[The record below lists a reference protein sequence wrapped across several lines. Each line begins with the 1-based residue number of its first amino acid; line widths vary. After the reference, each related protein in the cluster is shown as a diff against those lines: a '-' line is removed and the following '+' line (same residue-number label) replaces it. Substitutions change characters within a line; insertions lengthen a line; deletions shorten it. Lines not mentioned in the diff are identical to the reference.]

1 MLITVTV
8 TPDAR
13 KNEIIKESDY
23 RFKVMV
29 KAKPLKGMAYMAV
42 RQILDSYFDMPETSV
57 KLIKGFKDRN
67 KVFSITS

>member
-13 KNEIIKESDY
+13 KNEIIKESDD

-29 KAKPLKGMAYMAV
+29 KAKPLRGMANMAV
-42 RQILDSYFDMPETSV
+42 REILASYFDIPETSV